1 MERSSYRIIDANFNR
16 AREAVRVIEDYCR
29 FALNCDSLSHR
40 SRQLR
45 HNLCATISEL
55 DAERLIASRDTVHDV
70 GVGSAVDNQMQRTK
84 LHDCFTA
91 AAKRLP
97 EALRTI
103 AEVAQT
109 INPAIALK
117 IENLRY
123 IAYTL
128 EKDII
133 VLASTVEKFKR
144 VKLYVIITCD
154 SDSSEP
160 KVLQLTTS
168 CATSG
173 ADCIQL
179 RVKNAEDNKFFGI
192 AEEFA
197 KICRREN
204 VISIIN
210 DRADI
215 AIAVGANGVHLGQ
228 ADLPI
233 GKVRALEITP
243 LIIGKTTHSPQQIQA
258 ACGEM
263 PTYVSIGPVFA
274 TTTKP
279 ELLPLGLDY
288 VTMSVK
294 TLESSGVGHVA
305 IGGINLKNIESVLR
319 AGAERIAVCSAVT
332 ESPDPAEM
340 CRAFKEKITSFEHK
354 LQS

>member
-29 FALNCDSLSHR
+29 FALNCDSLSQR
-40 SRQLR
+40 ARQLR
-45 HNLCATISEL
+45 HNLCSAVGDL
-55 DAERLIASRDTVHDV
+55 DTERLIASRDTLNDV
-70 GVGSAVDNQMQRTK
+70 GVGSVVDNQMQRTD

-123 IAYTL
+123 TAYTL
-128 EKDII
+128 EKDI
-133 VLASTVEKFKR
+133 VVFGSSVEKFKR
-144 VKLYVIITCD
+144 VKLYVIIT
-154 SDSSEP
+154 SKQLLE
-160 KVLQLTTS
+160 VLKLTES
-168 CATSG
+168 CATGG

-179 RVKNAEDNKFFGI
+179 RAKDIEDDEFFDI
-192 AEEFA
+192 AGEFV

-215 AIAVGANGVHLGQ
+215 AIAAGADGVHLGQ
-228 ADLPI
+228 DDLPI
-233 GKVRALEITP
+233 EKVRSLQIKP
-243 LIIGKTTHSPQQIQA
+243 LIIGKTTHSQQQIQA
-258 ACGEM
+258 ACAEM

-274 TTTKP
+274 TATKP
-279 ELLPLGLDY
+279 ELAPVGLDY
-288 VTMSVK
+288 VSKAVK
-294 TLESSGVGHVA
+294 TLEPSGVSHVA
-305 IGGINLKNIESVLR
+305 IGGINLKNIDSILA

-332 ESPDPAEM
+332 QSPDAAAM
-340 CRAFKEKITSFEHK
+340 CRAFKEKITAFEHK
-354 LQS
+354 SPS